1 MDILIVSGG
10 VVLLIIGILG
20 CILPGLPGPP
30 FAFLSLLILKLHS
43 NPLVEPSTQ
52 TLLIFG
58 ISALLITILDYML
71 PIWGTKKF
79 GGSKA
84 GKNGSLIGLLVGL
97 FIPVFGPFTIMIG
110 PFAGA
115 VIGELLAG
123 QNRNTAFK
131 SGIGSFLGFLGGT
144 FLKLAIC
151 ALIVFKFFRLLI

>member
-20 CILPGLPGPP
+20 CVLPGLPGPP
-30 FAFLSLLILKLHS
+30 FAFFSLLILKLHS
-43 NPLVEPSTQ
+43 NPLVEPSAK

-58 ISALLITILDYML
+58 ISALLITVIDYML

-84 GKNGSLIGLLVGL
+84 GKNGSIIGLVVGL

-123 QNRNTAFK
+123 QNRDTAFR
-131 SGIGSFLGFLGGT
+131 SGIGSFLGFLSGT

-151 ALIVFKFFRLLI
+151 GLIVFKFFRLLI